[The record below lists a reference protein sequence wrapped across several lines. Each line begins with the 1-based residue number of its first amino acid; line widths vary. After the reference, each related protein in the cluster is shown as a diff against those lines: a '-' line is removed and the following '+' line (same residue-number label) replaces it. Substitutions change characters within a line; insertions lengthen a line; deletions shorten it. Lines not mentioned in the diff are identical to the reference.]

1 MFVFQCKTVCVW
13 FFFLTELATEQGITD
28 DRYSDERIPSVR
40 ILPKN
45 CVPYTD
51 GINPSVKLFND
62 VVISFE
68 KCI

>member
-1 MFVFQCKTVCVW
+1 VFG
-13 FFFLTELATEQGITD
+13 FFFPTELATEREITD
-28 DRYSDERIPSVR
+28 DRYSNGRIPSVMPSVR
-40 ILPKN
+40 ILLKN

-51 GINPSVKLFND
+51 GINPLVKLFNG